1 MIDLEREKNY
11 DHGKAGLEQGKLK
24 GQIHS
29 NQNWPCATV
38 KSSFCAAAAIKA
50 NAKYKSGDTFFVY
63 LCLEMRSMLW
73 SEF

>member
-29 NQNWPCATV
+29 NQNNWPCKNPV
-38 KSSFCAAAAIKA
+38 
-50 NAKYKSGDTFFVY
+50 FV
-63 LCLEMRSMLW
+63 SQ
-73 SEF
+73 